1 MLFRTRGLLVRQR
14 TQTVNALRG
23 HLAEFGLVAPRG
35 VANVEQLWEAFA
47 ECAETLPELVVSTAD
62 LLFDRID
69 ELNVQLDE
77 VDQQMRSIVRED
89 EELRRLMTIP
99 GVGEVG
105 AMAVYA
111 FAPAM
116 ESFAR
121 GRDFAAWIDLTP
133 REIST
138 GGRQRLGR
146 ITKMGERDL
155 RRLLVLGATSV
166 IRHARRRKEI
176 EDPWLRRMLA
186 EEAAQA
192 GRGGPC
198 EQDGAHHLGADGER
212 GELPRAE
219 GDRRGRWIRP
229 GPGSG
234 TRKGKQE
241 HGVAD
246 GPNRVRAGRGTK

>member
-186 EEAAQA
+186 EKPPKLVAVALANKMARIIWALMVKGESYRA
-192 GRGGPC
+192 PKVI
-198 EQDGAHHLGADGER
+198 GAVVG
-212 GELPRAE
+212 
-219 GDRRGRWIRP
+219 
-229 GPGSG
+229 
-234 TRKGKQE
+234 
-241 HGVAD
+241 
-246 GPNRVRAGRGTK
+246 